1 MRINPIPKLT
11 VGPAGLQQVLAR
23 LALMA
28 GAVRWRSRPGR
39 VAAAGTAIVLVLA
52 AAGYGGRLYVDRR
65 HAAEATEAA
74 EAKTVLV
81 AYLER
86 VRNEDFHGAYLLL
99 CSDVLDG
106 YPEAQHEEFL
116 RSQPPLASFRLGE
129 PERRSS
135 LEGTFLVYR
144 VRLTSTDGASKVSGF
159 AVALYSDRDPLVCD
173 ASDWRSEWVSD

>member
-1 MRINPIPKLT
+1 M
-11 VGPAGLQQVLAR
+11 AR
-23 LALMA
+23 LTLMA
-28 GAVRWRSRPGR
+28 GAAWRRSRPGR
-39 VAAAGTAIVLVLA
+39 VVAAGTAIVLALA
-52 AAGYGGRLYVDRR
+52 AAGWSWRLYVDHRQ
-65 HAAEATEAA
+65 AVEAA

-99 CSDVLDG
+99 CSDVLED

-129 PERRSS
+129 PTRQSI
-135 LEGTFLVYR
+135 LEGTFLVYG

-159 AVALYSDRDPLVCD
+159 AVALYSDRAPLVCD
-173 ASDWRSEWVSD
+173 ASDWRREWVSD

>member
-1 MRINPIPKLT
+1 
-11 VGPAGLQQVLAR
+11 
-23 LALMA
+23 MA
-28 GAVRWRSRPGR
+28 GAVRWRSRPIR
-39 VAAAGTAIVLVLA
+39 VAAAGTAVVLALA

-65 HAAEATEAA
+65 QAVEVA
-74 EAKTVLV
+74 EAKAVLV

-86 VRNEDFHGAYLLL
+86 VRNEDSHGAYLLL
-99 CSDVLDG
+99 CSDVLDS

-116 RSQPPLASFRLGE
+116 RNQPPLASFRLGE

-135 LEGTFLVYR
+135 LKGTFLVYG

-173 ASDWRSEWVSD
+173 APDWRSEWVSD